1 MSEANSPVRYPNAVA
16 VGLVCMLTAASAAMH
31 QFKMPMIMGQ
41 VIESTGM
48 SETAATWTMSIFLLT
63 AVIFALPAGTVAAR
77 FGAKNVMLCFAVI
90 ASAGSVLGAL
100 TTSTAIILISRAIEG
115 IGFIFVGIAGVTCVV
130 SYVEPNKIG
139 RAIGIWATWVP
150 IGQIAAFN
158 LTTLLIQFMSWQV
171 IWYIFA
177 AFTLVMAVILK
188 FVLQAPQ
195 GLPEA
200 ASQEKVK
207 FSIPIK
213 ELFGN
218 KQLVLVSIS
227 FLMFAYLLFIIL
239 NFFPV
244 YAGET
249 AIMSMGEVAIVAS
262 LPMVGSIIGSPL
274 LGLLSEKLGRKKLY
288 LLSLIATGIGAVLY
302 FVNISDPRALIYI
315 GGALVGLIGLAAP
328 PMVLGSM
335 GTIVG
340 KPELIGPGSGLVTL
354 AQNLGMFF
362 TTVSFMAIVTGFGGF
377 FAASLIAIPIAAVG
391 VILAIKVKL
400 D

>member
-1 MSEANSPVRYPNAVA
+1 
-16 VGLVCMLTAASAAMH
+16 
-31 QFKMPMIMGQ
+31 
-41 VIESTGM
+41 
-48 SETAATWTMSIFLLT
+48 
-63 AVIFALPAGTVAAR
+63 
-77 FGAKNVMLCFAVI
+77 
-90 ASAGSVLGAL
+90 
-100 TTSTAIILISRAIEG
+100 
-115 IGFIFVGIAGVTCVV
+115 
-130 SYVEPNKIG
+130 
-139 RAIGIWATWVP
+139 
-150 IGQIAAFN
+150 
-158 LTTLLIQFMSWQV
+158 MSWQV